1 MIQICTRHLLF
12 ACVLKRNGKKKK
24 KRKEVNSF
32 RFSFCNLK
40 GCFLFII
47 VSSLSLHISSTI
59 DIFVKNQKRIEKEK
73 ER

>member
-1 MIQICTRHLLF
+1 MHKTSIVCLCL
-12 ACVLKRNGKKKK
+12 LKRNGKKKKK

-47 VSSLSLHISSTI
+47 ASSLSLHISSTI